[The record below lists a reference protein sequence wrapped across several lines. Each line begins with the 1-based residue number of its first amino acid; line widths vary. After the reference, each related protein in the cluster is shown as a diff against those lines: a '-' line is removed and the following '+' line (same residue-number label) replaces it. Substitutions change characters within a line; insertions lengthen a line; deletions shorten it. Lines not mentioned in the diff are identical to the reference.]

1 MRHLRKTEFFFRAV
15 LAFAVLFVLSNCGK
29 SGGTGAANQ
38 GNTDLW
44 DTGSGSYDPNMFG
57 PSGPATG
64 GGSTGNGGSGSGGG
78 LTEADQFALKNV
90 FQEQSQVAPQQAS
103 GLSQSL
109 LAEAK
114 RLLEEEAKG
123 RDVAVAKM
131 ALAGRMLTECA
142 ERTAPLAPIPGQ
154 PLLGVWASTDKAAC
168 KVNFTIAGT
177 GANATYQVA
186 GDTRGTMK
194 ATNQG
199 DGTMNTEP
207 FSGRLTDRPE
217 SGTGT
222 LTNPQFTK
230 TKYGYQAC
238 STAVALKNSA
248 NPIPANYQ
256 EAMKRM
262 GMCFRQ
268 ALVLMSPVF
277 DQMFANMNP
286 QLRSLLQ
293 QRMLG
298 IQQ

>member
-1 MRHLRKTEFFFRAV
+1 MMMAI
-15 LAFAVLFVLSNCGK
+15 VLSSCGK
-29 SGGTGAANQ
+29 SGSSPVPKDSGGGDLFGNGGLGTKIDPNILGGTTGTTGTG
-38 GNTDLW
+38 
-44 DTGSGSYDPNMFG
+44 
-57 PSGPATG
+57 
-64 GGSTGNGGSGSGGG
+64 GNGGSGTGGG
-78 LTEADQFALKNV
+78 LTAADQFALKNV
-90 FQEQSQVAPQQAS
+90 YQEQSKVAPTQGSQS

-109 LAEAK
+109 LAEAQ
-114 RLLEEEAKG
+114 RLLNEEAKG

-131 ALAGRMLTECA
+131 ALAGKMLTECA
-142 ERTAPLAPIPGQ
+142 TRTAPLAPLPGQ
-154 PLLGVWASTDKAAC
+154 PLLGVWASTDQAAC

-199 DGTMNTEP
+199 DGTMNTAP
-207 FSGRLTDRPE
+207 FTGRLTDRPE

-230 TKYGYQAC
+230 TKYGYTAC
-238 STAVALKNSA
+238 STAVGLKNSA

-262 GMCFRQ
+262 GQCFRQ

-277 DQMFANMNP
+277 DKMFEGMNP
-286 QLRSLLQ
+286 QLKQLLQ

-298 IQQ
+298 ISQ